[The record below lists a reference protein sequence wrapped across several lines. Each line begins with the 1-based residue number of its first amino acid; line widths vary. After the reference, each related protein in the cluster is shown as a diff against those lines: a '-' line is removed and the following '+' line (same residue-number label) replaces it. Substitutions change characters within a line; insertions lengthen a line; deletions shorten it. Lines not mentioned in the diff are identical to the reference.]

1 MCKYKNALCFSS
13 TVQQNINFWLGT
25 DKMTN
30 FAEMERLHSVLLG
43 KITFQEEVKLSSC
56 IKQKSISFSF
66 YLISYSSSVLKREN
80 FNWIF

>member
-43 KITFQEEVKLSSC
+43 KITFQEEVA
-56 IKQKSISFSF
+56 
-66 YLISYSSSVLKREN
+66 
-80 FNWIF
+80 